1 MPECNGHFGENHLIH
16 AEKKSLAYGLGD
28 RHLPAVIL
36 LRSRQ
41 PFYFQP
47 HAFILP
53 ALHIS
58 SASKSQNALWSNQL
72 PPCLYPTCM
81 YSLGS
86 GSLSMKYRLLLVPL
100 SILWNFV

>member
-58 SASKSQNALWSNQL
+58 KFNFSE
-72 PPCLYPTCM
+72 
-81 YSLGS
+81 
-86 GSLSMKYRLLLVPL
+86 LLMQTSVDSDRATVGHCSCPVMLV
-100 SILWNFV
+100 INWA